1 MKVFRDPVHG
11 DILVPKQLVS
21 LIDTVEFQR
30 LRGVKMLG
38 TAYLVYPGAVHSRFE
53 HSLGTYWLTRRLLE
67 TLRSSGWGE
76 ADPELDLAVMAAALL
91 HDVTHIPF
99 GHTFEDERRIF
110 SRHDTPERLRR
121 FLPAGEL
128 GGALEKLGIGS
139 SVLDIVTEVARPGWT
154 YEIFSGTVCADL
166 LDYLARDAY
175 FCGLSQR
182 YDQRILRHFRVDSAG
197 RLYLDAYRN
206 GLIREDVLS
215 EVVNLLRLRYFLSER
230 VYFHHTKTATGAM
243 ISRAVE
249 QAVELG
255 LSLADLSGLGD
266 ERLLAH
272 LEVGYGKDPV
282 VERLVGHFQAR
293 RVYKRA
299 YVLTR
304 RIGEARRRDFVE
316 RFHHDG
322 EGRREAEESL
332 AKSLK
337 FKPGELIVYCPALG
351 MQLKEADVRLKV
363 DPGAPRSM
371 SELALPE
378 IEVLREKHQ
387 DLWKFYVFVA
397 PNRMAKVA
405 QVSRACERYFSE
417 SNHLPGLRTGQLY
430 LAL

>member
-11 DILVPKQLVS
+11 DILLPGPLLALV
-21 LIDTVEFQR
+21 DTREFQR

-53 HSLGTYWLTRRLLE
+53 HSLGTCWLTTRLLE
-67 TLRSSGWGE
+67 GLGVE
-76 ADPELDLAVMAAALL
+76 KKHFLAVQAAALL

-110 SRHDTPERLRR
+110 ERHDTPARLRR
-121 FLPAGEL
+121 FVPQGEL
-128 GGALEKLGIGS
+128 GKALKAAGLLEP
-139 SVLDIVTEVARPGWT
+139 VLEILTEQAQPGWQF
-154 YEIFSGTVCADL
+154 EIFSGTVCADL

-182 YDQRILRHFRVDSAG
+182 YDERILRHFRING
-197 RLYLDAYRN
+197 QGQLYLDAYRG

-230 VYFHHTKTATGAM
+230 VYFHHTKTASGAM

-249 QAVELG
+249 QAVGLG
-255 LSLADLSGLGD
+255 LSLSELSKLTD
-266 ERLLAH
+266 ERLLAWLEANYGQDTVVARLMDH
-272 LEVGYGKDPV
+272 L
-282 VERLVGHFQAR
+282 ASR

-304 RIGEARRRDFVE
+304 RIGEERRAQFVE
-316 RFHHDG
+316 RYHLQA
-322 EGRREAEESL
+322 ETRRAAETAL
-332 AKSLK
+332 AEKLRL
-337 FKPGELIVYCPALG
+337 KPGELIVYCPARG
-351 MQLKEADVRLKV
+351 MQLKEADVLLKI
-363 DPGAPRSM
+363 DEGPPRSM
-371 SELALPE
+371 SELHLPE
-378 IEVLREKHQ
+378 IQVLREKHQ

-397 PNRMAKVA
+397 PHLMERAA
-405 QVSRACERYFSE
+405 AISQACEEYFLE
-417 SNHLPGLRTGQLY
+417 ANHLPGLRSGQLY